1 MKMISTILIM
11 LFYITL
17 HSAPLHAVEL
27 EISPVQA
34 SDGAADSGLIAR
46 VDL

>member
-11 LFYITL
+11 LFYINL

-27 EISPVQA
+27 KYLQFKLLMAQPTL
-34 SDGAADSGLIAR
+34 G
-46 VDL
+46 